1 VDGIYLEPPEGD
13 DSDGYDVSD
22 TEEGQSAQISRTIL
36 QAHVAEVR
44 TVQGDVVL
52 EDLLGQPELPDLESE
67 PEPEPEP
74 APKRTKTARTTR
86 TEFKWE
92 ESTRSFR
99 SKAPTIFPQPNYT
112 MYKSLPPKGL
122 YEKIVDQELLDCVRD
137 LSNQYA
143 MAKFGTSYNITSE
156 EINVFFAILLLSGYN
171 PVTDYDLYWSNS
183 EDCANRMVKAAMAR
197 DRFRIIKKCIHFGSL
212 EDKEGEIPD
221 RFKKVRLLVKH
232 MQKRFCE
239 MFVPEQ
245 NLSHDEAMIKYFGKS
260 GLKQAIRNKPI
271 RFGFKAWVLCTVSGY
286 VIVFDLYQG
295 KGVGQYHG
303 DNVAAVGAAAATLLD
318 LVDLLPEEKRSL
330 PYHFF
335 GDNYF
340 SSMKL
345 IDELTAS
352 NYHYTGTIRKDR
364 VKGNPPLTTVEKF
377 KKKERGYHE
386 TVVLEDESQ
395 IIVRSRDLYVC
406 QNLTPPPPPR
416 KLFTSLVFHSCP
428 R

>member
-171 PVTDYDLYWSNS
+171 PVTDYDLY
-183 EDCANRMVKAAMAR
+183 
-197 DRFRIIKKCIHFGSL
+197 
-212 EDKEGEIPD
+212 
-221 RFKKVRLLVKH
+221 
-232 MQKRFCE
+232 
-239 MFVPEQ
+239 
-245 NLSHDEAMIKYFGKS
+245 
-260 GLKQAIRNKPI
+260 
-271 RFGFKAWVLCTVSGY
+271 
-286 VIVFDLYQG
+286 
-295 KGVGQYHG
+295 
-303 DNVAAVGAAAATLLD
+303 
-318 LVDLLPEEKRSL
+318 
-330 PYHFF
+330 
-335 GDNYF
+335 
-340 SSMKL
+340 
-345 IDELTAS
+345 
-352 NYHYTGTIRKDR
+352 
-364 VKGNPPLTTVEKF
+364 
-377 KKKERGYHE
+377 
-386 TVVLEDESQ
+386 VLE
-395 IIVRSRDLYVC
+395 
-406 QNLTPPPPPR
+406 
-416 KLFTSLVFHSCP
+416 
-428 R
+428 